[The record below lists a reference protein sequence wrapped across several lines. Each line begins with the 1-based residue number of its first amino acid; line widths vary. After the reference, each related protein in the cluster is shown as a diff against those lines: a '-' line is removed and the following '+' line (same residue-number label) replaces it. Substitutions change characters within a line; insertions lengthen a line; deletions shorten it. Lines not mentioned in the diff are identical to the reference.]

1 MANERDVFGNL
12 GGGASLQPTEDQ
24 LQQGSGQAVERVE
37 TAPSLQE
44 ELHEAGSAHL
54 AIVIGFKGKER
65 TTELRLAPNVITKL
79 ALEAQFRGL
88 GISEL
93 IGALVAATTEKDLF
107 QLILKTD
114 EMSKGPQK
122 LAVTEIRVFPEQV
135 KTPIRP

>member
-1 MANERDVFGNL
+1 
-12 GGGASLQPTEDQ
+12 
-24 LQQGSGQAVERVE
+24 
-37 TAPSLQE
+37 
-44 ELHEAGSAHL
+44 L

-122 LAVTEIRVFPEQV
+122 LAVTEIRVFEYSLN
-135 KTPIRP
+135 K